1 MPIYFRV
8 CAILNGLKFSIREEH
23 ENEAKEIKDKACY
36 LH

>member
-8 CAILNGLKFSIREEH
+8 RAILNGLEFSIGEEH